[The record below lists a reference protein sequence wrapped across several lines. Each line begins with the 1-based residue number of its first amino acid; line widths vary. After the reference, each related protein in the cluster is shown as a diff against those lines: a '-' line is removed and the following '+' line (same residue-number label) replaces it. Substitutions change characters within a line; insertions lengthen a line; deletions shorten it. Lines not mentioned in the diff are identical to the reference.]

1 MFSARL
7 RSKNLFTGMGNF
19 NACDDKNLFR
29 YSLIDQNS
37 IALSHRSANFPLG
50 FHGQNLAFSM
60 RAGKKTA
67 YELETQALIMS
78 TITNG
83 AKIKNKLIFL
93 PVIYGSLLSRSPRMR
108 FVMAHKGFFPNG
120 SVDATFGDRLDNP
133 GRLPYTCRYAGV
145 AQGWNLFLVP
155 GSAGGNKG
163 LTG

>member
-19 NACDDKNLFR
+19 NTRDDKNLFR

-108 FVMAHKGFFPNG
+108 FVMAHKGF
-120 SVDATFGDRLDNP
+120 
-133 GRLPYTCRYAGV
+133 LPMGALMPLLAIV
-145 AQGWNLFLVP
+145 
-155 GSAGGNKG
+155 
-163 LTG
+163 LTILEASPIRADMRELRRVGICSWCQEAPEEIKD